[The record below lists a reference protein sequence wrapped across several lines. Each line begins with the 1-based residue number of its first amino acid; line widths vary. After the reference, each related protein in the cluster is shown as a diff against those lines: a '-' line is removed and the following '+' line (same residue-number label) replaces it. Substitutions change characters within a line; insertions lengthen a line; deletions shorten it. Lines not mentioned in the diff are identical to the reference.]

1 MLVTPKVPWAYVTE
15 KKGLRRGKEGMLW
28 VPQDPLNS

>member
-15 KKGLRRGKEGMLW
+15 KKAYEGEGRGCCGYLRT
-28 VPQDPLNS
+28 P